1 MNSNYPSR
9 PTFVIEECRVDDQ
22 RWLFCEF
29 CDTKAEALRL
39 VEAWQE
45 NADAIGRGHEIFFR
59 VTEVL
64 FDSLLSEEIRLGLLE
79 GNKPAFDLWQ
89 DAIKAHDAIADL
101 IHAVKAER
109 EARAAVA
116 RERAQLASGEITPE
130 DLHPG
135 ADAPDGISTSQ
146 RHIEAVQRVARAIV
160 RRARA

>member
-1 MNSNYPSR
+1 MKSISK
-9 PTFVIEECRVDDQ
+9 VGLGAVDV
-22 RWLFCEF
+22 RSV
-29 CDTKAEALRL
+29 LRDL
-39 VEAWQE
+39 ARL
-45 NADAIGRGHEIFFR
+45 AR
-59 VTEVL
+59 
-64 FDSLLSEEIRLGLLE
+64 DSGGDEGPE

-89 DAIKAHDAIADL
+89 DAIKAHDAIAEL

-146 RHIEAVQRVARAIV
+146 RHIEAVHRVARAL
-160 RRARA
+160 ASCGAEK